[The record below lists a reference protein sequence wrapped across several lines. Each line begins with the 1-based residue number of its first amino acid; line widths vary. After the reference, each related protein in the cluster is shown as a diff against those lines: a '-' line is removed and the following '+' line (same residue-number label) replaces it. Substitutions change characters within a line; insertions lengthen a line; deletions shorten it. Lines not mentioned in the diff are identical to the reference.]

1 MESAAQIYAK
11 HIRAMLRG
19 GPAKAVT
26 LAEGIRVS
34 QPTIS
39 RTIKALGDEVI
50 SVGAARAV
58 FYVLRDDARAHLQ
71 VPVFRVNEDGNV
83 LREGLLVPVRPEGF
97 VLLREVNRAHSEGLP
112 WWIADALPQGY
123 MGRAF
128 AKRYGQALGFSEQLS
143 DWSDAQGLQ
152 SISQYGTD
160 LPGDII
166 IGHAPAEDFI
176 NSPAPQPHAPRK
188 LRPTLCADSRCR

>member
-19 GPAKAVT
+19 GPAKALT
-26 LAEGIRVS
+26 LAEGLRVS

-83 LREGLLVPVRPEGF
+83 LREGLLVPV
-97 VLLREVNRAHSEGLP
+97 
-112 WWIADALPQGY
+112 
-123 MGRAF
+123 
-128 AKRYGQALGFSEQLS
+128 
-143 DWSDAQGLQ
+143 
-152 SISQYGTD
+152 
-160 LPGDII
+160 
-166 IGHAPAEDFI
+166 
-176 NSPAPQPHAPRK
+176 
-188 LRPTLCADSRCR
+188 C